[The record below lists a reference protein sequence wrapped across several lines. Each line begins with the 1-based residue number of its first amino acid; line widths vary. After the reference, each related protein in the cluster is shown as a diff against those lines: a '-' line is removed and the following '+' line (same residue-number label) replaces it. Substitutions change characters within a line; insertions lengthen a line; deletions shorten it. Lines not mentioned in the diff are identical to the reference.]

1 MSVKDSTPVAR
12 GVAAVACQPNLG
24 CFLFLELRIGMGLGF
39 LRGRGKTRMFCDK
52 CKFYEIQISV
62 STKKIL
68 LKRGAR
74 SFLFASRLRN
84 GCFHSRVA
92 ESSSWDRDCTSLK
105 T

>member
-1 MSVKDSTPVAR
+1 MFVKDSTSVAQ

-24 CFLFLELRIGMGLGF
+24 YFLFLELRIGMGLGF
-39 LRGRGKTRMFCDK
+39 LSGRGKTRIFCDK
-52 CKFYEIQISV
+52 GKFYEIQIAV

-68 LKRGAR
+68 LKQGAR
-74 SFLFASRLRN
+74 SFFASRLRN

-92 ESSSWDRDCTSLK
+92 ESSSLDRDCTSLK